1 MDERDKQISDLKKQ
15 IELLKKDRDKWVSF
29 FNRAAA
35 QRDEL
40 QQAHEALILGR
51 VRSSM
56 HGAH

>member
-1 MDERDKQISDLKKQ
+1 MDDKDKEIEALKAAL
-15 IELLKKDRDKWVSF
+15 EAMTSDRDKWQRF

-56 HGAH
+56 HGAN